1 MDLLRGTLWK
11 VMDNIL
17 SEGHSSN
24 QTPTGAIRFH
34 KPEQGQMGA
43 PHATSSH
50 SIAGQL
56 CSQTPREPILHP
68 LSAHM

>member
-24 QTPTGAIRFH
+24 KTPTGAIKVH
-34 KPEQGQMGA
+34 KPEQGQTEV
-43 PHATSSH
+43 PHMTSSH
-50 SIAGQL
+50 SISGQL
-56 CSQTPREPILHP
+56 CSQTPREPILHL
-68 LSAHM
+68 LSAHL